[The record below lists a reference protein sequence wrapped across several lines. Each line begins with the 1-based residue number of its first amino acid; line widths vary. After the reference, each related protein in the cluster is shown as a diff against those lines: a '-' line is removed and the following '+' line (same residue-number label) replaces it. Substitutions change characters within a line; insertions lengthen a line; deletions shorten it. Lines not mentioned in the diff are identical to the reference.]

1 MSLNTCTIIVLLLKR
16 IKDSQYASQWFPFC
30 HCFSQYL
37 VSLAGAPCDPYMQLL
52 ACSVACLPYL
62 HSAVFLLRW
71 FFVYHSG
78 KNWCLECW
86 CLRGEENWSTQ
97 IKTSQS
103 KRARTNN
110 RFNQQVYMYGTTSRT
125 CTLAILVGRE
135 LSHTPPHCLSSLF
148 LIIAGDNRSLQ
159 PILGQRHSFTVQR
172 SFS

>member
-86 CLRGEENWSTQ
+86 RLRGEENWSTQ

-103 KRARTNN
+103 KRARTDN

-135 LSHTPPHCLSSLF
+135 LSHTPPHYLSSLF

>member
-52 ACSVACLPYL
+52 ACSAARLPYL

-71 FFVYHSG
+71 FFVCHSG
-78 KNWCLECW
+78 KNQYLECW
-86 CLRGEENWSTQ
+86 HLRGVENWSTQ
-97 IKTSQS
+97 INISQS

-110 RFNQQVYMYGTTSRT
+110 KFNQ
-125 CTLAILVGRE
+125 LACMALPPGLAPGPYQWE
-135 LSHTPPHCLSSLF
+135 ESCHTHHHTIFPLSS
-148 LIIAGDNRSLQ
+148 S
-159 PILGQRHSFTVQR
+159 
-172 SFS
+172 